1 MPGSGGRPQ
10 ASGGRRQY
18 QQATSLP
25 LDTVLEIAA
34 RSDATTLVRCAST
47 CWEMRRRLLRL
58 RHDADRFVRPLL
70 RGHLVVKGSSFI
82 WQQKKSEL

>member
-1 MPGSGGRPQ
+1 
-10 ASGGRRQY
+10 
-18 QQATSLP
+18 
-25 LDTVLEIAA
+25 VLEIAA

-47 CWEMRRRLLRL
+47 CWEMRRRVAEDAALRRLRRL

-82 WQQKKSEL
+82 WQQKRSEL